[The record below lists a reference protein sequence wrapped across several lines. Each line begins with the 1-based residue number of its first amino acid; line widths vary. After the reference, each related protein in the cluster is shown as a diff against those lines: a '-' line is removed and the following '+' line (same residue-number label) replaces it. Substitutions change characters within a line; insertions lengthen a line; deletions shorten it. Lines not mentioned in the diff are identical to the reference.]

1 MTKEI
6 KCYACFRG
14 FSLGSRLCVLAVHG
28 VRVKYGTGDG
38 RIVWIFLKW
47 KECKEKDN
55 ENNGKKWFSFVFL

>member
-1 MTKEI
+1 M
-6 KCYACFRG
+6 R
-14 FSLGSRLCVLAVHG
+14 VLVVHG